1 MTQGITPLSK
11 VTLVDN
17 LALELKKYILKNS
30 YYSGKK
36 LPSTTELAKKFGV
49 GMPTL
54 REAIKKLETIGALS
68 VRHGSGIFVGDQI
81 NNIILANPLASHE
94 SPSKKHLLDLIDARM
109 SVEIS
114 TAELAAKNANPDN
127 IKNMEKLLTEAKN
140 NFDNE
145 VLLTQANMA
154 FHLAIAAAS
163 GNVVFTQLVEVV
175 TKLFRLEQRLI
186 IDIFKHKDKDYIQ
199 HVEIFDAIKNHDA
212 QNAVNLMRTHLENV
226 RDAIRAWKG

>member
-1 MTQGITPLSK
+1 MTQSITPLAK
-11 VTLVDN
+11 LTLADN

-54 REAIKKLETIGALS
+54 REAIKKLETIGAIS
-68 VRHGSGIFVGDQI
+68 VRHGSGIYVGEQI
-81 NNIILANPLASHE
+81 NNIIMANPMATHE

-114 TAELAAKNANPDN
+114 TAELAAKNASPDD
-127 IKNMEKLLTEAKN
+127 IRNMENLLVEAKN
-140 NFDNE
+140 NFENE
-145 VLLTQANMA
+145 VVLTQKNMA
-154 FHLAIAAAS
+154 FHLAIASAS
-163 GNVVFTQLVEVV
+163 GNVVFTQLVEVI

-199 HVEIFDAIKNHDA
+199 HVEIFDAIRKHDTEKT
-212 QNAVNLMRTHLENV
+212 VELMRTHLESV
-226 RDAIRAWKG
+226 RDAILAWNA

>member
-1 MTQGITPLSK
+1 MTQSITPLSK

-68 VRHGSGIFVGDQI
+68 VRHGSGIYVGDQI
-81 NNIILANPLASHE
+81 NNIILANPLVTYE

-109 SVEIS
+109 SVEIA
-114 TAELAAKNANPDN
+114 TAELAAKHSSSEDLQ
-127 IKNMEKLLTEAKN
+127 NMENLLTEAKK

-145 VLLTQANMA
+145 LVLTQKNMA
-154 FHLAIAAAS
+154 FHLAIASAS

-199 HVEIFDAIKNHDA
+199 HVEIFDAIRNHDA
-212 QNAVNLMRTHLENV
+212 VKAVDLMRTHLISV